1 MPLVS
6 QVPWMLQPK
15 SRNSDNSQYLLLHVA
30 HLKAET
36 MHLPNPAILTPAYW
50 TPEPEPELE
59 PPLEVVSVSALPAFV
74 VVVAWVVVSALF
86 EPGRHCE

>member
-15 SRNSDNSQYLLLHVA
+15 SKHEDDSQQPFHHVA
-30 HLKAET
+30 SRAIK
-36 MHLPNPAILTPAYW
+36 MMYLPNPAILTPAYW

-59 PPLEVVSVSALPAFV
+59 PPLEVVSDSALPAFV
-74 VVVAWVVVSALF
+74 VVVAWVVVSALS